1 MACQPVK
8 QRARGCSPGEPL
20 VTVAESMLCGGE
32 AMLDL
37 QVTKAIAGT
46 LTAIVDLTPQQVQL
60 NDYAD
65 FFAKT
70 SSVYTGIIGVIVGY
84 YFGRPTRMQGQ
95 TTDGAGQGTENG

>member
-1 MACQPVK
+1 MSTENIRAILALLIVGVFMIITAFMALY
-8 QRARGCSPGEPL
+8 PL
-20 VTVAESMLCGGE
+20 
-32 AMLDL
+32 
-37 QVTKAIAGT
+37 
-46 LTAIVDLTPQQVQL
+46 LTPHQVQL

-95 TTDGAGQGTENG
+95 APDGPLAPPEKE

>member
-1 MACQPVK
+1 MSTENIRAILALLIVGVFMTITAFMALY
-8 QRARGCSPGEPL
+8 PL
-20 VTVAESMLCGGE
+20 
-32 AMLDL
+32 
-37 QVTKAIAGT
+37 
-46 LTAIVDLTPQQVQL
+46 LTPTPVQL

-95 TTDGAGQGTENG
+95 TDAAAQAPEKE

>member
-1 MACQPVK
+1 MLMSTENIRAILALLIVGVFMIITAFMALY
-8 QRARGCSPGEPL
+8 PL
-20 VTVAESMLCGGE
+20 
-32 AMLDL
+32 
-37 QVTKAIAGT
+37 
-46 LTAIVDLTPQQVQL
+46 LTPQQVQL

-95 TTDGAGQGTENG
+95 TTDAAAQVPEKE